1 MIKPTSLL
9 LGWMGLCSVALSQET
24 QQTQLGQA
32 IQIIASP
39 KVVDLH
45 VPAPPILPP
54 SERAANITVNYTG
67 FTPEAQDAFQYA
79 IDIWES
85 LLEADQPIEIDAT
98 WASLAPTTLGS
109 ASSFIS
115 RNFAG
120 APNAD
125 TWYVNSM
132 ANQFA
137 GFDVSGN
144 AEITATFNSDF
155 SNWYLGT
162 DGNTPSDKYDFV
174 SVVLHEIGHGL
185 GFAGSA
191 GVNDAGLGSIGQLGD
206 PYVYDY
212 FTQLGDVLG
221 SGAILGYSGLPAALG
236 NALTSDLVH
245 WNGPKAVA
253 FNGGEAVD
261 LYSPDPWDGGS
272 SYSHFNDATFDGT
285 PHALM
290 THAIGTGE
298 TIHNPGNIALGLL
311 QDIGWELAC
320 EQWYLPNDV
329 EGGPAIFAC
338 FAPDGYTLAEN
349 QGCAADIIASDSY
362 CVDTNWDDICQE
374 AYECC
379 LTPIEGCTI
388 SGACNYDPNA
398 CTDDGS
404 CILFCFDNC
413 FRIEMTDS
421 FGDGWNGATWSLSTV
436 DTGLGID
443 GGSLGAGPSGVQGA
457 CIADGCYQFQV
468 TQGTYPSEIGWT
480 IYGIDGDPISG
491 GAGESFVVS
500 FGDLSGCTNPRACN
514 YNEDACNEDGSC
526 IYEDNPITDMTST
539 QWVLSLDNEC
549 SGPELIYLM
558 DFNDDYTTLADDGV
572 TGTWRLCGD
581 VLNFYEGLFTVYDGT
596 WSGSEFDGEF
606 TTFAGSGCMNLA
618 PAVFGCIDPTACN
631 YDADANWPD
640 GSCTFPGCQDAMACD
655 YDPLAGCEGPCAYPP
670 AYLEG
675 CTNPMSSNYS
685 PIATVDDG
693 SCDLSYMCG
702 EGTVYDEVL
711 GICVTNECVGD
722 FNGDGSIGAAD
733 LIDFLVFY
741 GTDCD

>member
-9 LGWMGLCSVALSQET
+9 LGWMGMCSIALSQES
-24 QQTQLGQA
+24 QLGHSVKL
-32 IQIIASP
+32 IASP
-39 KVVDLH
+39 DAVH
-45 VPAPPILPP
+45 HRVPAPAILAPGDRVTTI
-54 SERAANITVNYTG
+54 SVNYNG
-67 FTPEAQDAFQYA
+67 FSAEAQTAFQYA
-79 IDIWES
+79 VDIWES
-85 LLEADQPIEIDAT
+85 LLDTDETILVNAT
-98 WASLAPTTLGS
+98 WTSLEPNVLGS
-109 ASSFIS
+109 AGASTLYRDFSNAPESSVWYPVALA
-115 RNFAG
+115 NHYAG
-120 APNAD
+120 EDLNE
-125 TWYVNSM
+125 
-132 ANQFA
+132 ANQEI
-137 GFDVSGN
+137 N
-144 AEITATFNSDF
+144 ASFNSDF
-155 SNWYLGT
+155 GNWYLGT
-162 DGNTPSDKYDFV
+162 DGNCPSDQYDFV
-174 SVVLHEIGHGL
+174 TVVLHEIGHGL
-185 GFAGSA
+185 GFFGSA
-191 GVNDAGLGSIGQLGD
+191 SVDDAGNGFITNSGFPYIYDLFAQLGTVSGVGSILN
-206 PYVYDY
+206 YN
-212 FTQLGDVLG
+212 
-221 SGAILGYSGLPAALG
+221 GLPEALG
-236 NALTSDLVH
+236 NALTGDQMH
-245 WNGPKAVA
+245 WNGPIAVS
-253 FNGGEAVD
+253 FNDGDVVD
-261 LYSPDPWDGGS
+261 LYAPDPWNGGS
-272 SYSHFNDATFDGT
+272 SYSHLSESTFNGT
-285 PHALM
+285 PNALM
-290 THAIGTGE
+290 TPQLGTGE
-298 TIHNPGNIALGLL
+298 AIHNPGNIGLGML
-311 QDIGWELAC
+311 QDMGWELAC

-349 QGCAADIIASDSY
+349 QACAADIIASDSY

-379 LTPIEGCTI
+379 LSPIEGCTL

-398 CTDDGS
+398 CVDDGS

-421 FGDGWNGATWSLSTV
+421 YGDGWNGATWSLSTV

-443 GGSLGAGPSGVQGA
+443 GGSLGAGPSGVQGG

-480 IYGIDGDPISG
+480 IYGMDGDPISG

-526 IYEDNPITDMTST
+526 IYEDNPATDMTST

-596 WSGSEFDGEF
+596 WTGSEFDGEF
-606 TTFAGSGCMNLA
+606 TTAAGSGCMNLA